1 MAIHF
6 HAPARRVRPSVALAC
21 LVMLLGVPL
30 AWLLQPAS
38 PDAGAVPRAGPTET
52 VRTPAAPADVPL
64 ASGCDAR
71 CVVAKVIVP
80 ATTACAAAVEELA
93 GFGVRWRDAGA
104 AAPKF
109 DRFTWL
115 QQARGTVTL
124 AGDRAEFRNAA
135 GAYLPVAYG
144 CDFDP
149 ATLAVIEAR
158 VRPGSRPITPVARAG
173 SAAP

>member
-6 HAPARRVRPSVALAC
+6 HAPARQVRPSVALAC

-38 PDAGAVPRAGPTET
+38 LDAGAVPRAGPTET
-52 VRTPAAPADVPL
+52 VRTPAAPADEPL

-149 ATLAVIEAR
+149 ATLAVLATR
-158 VRPGSRPITPVARAG
+158 VQPYSIMPVAKTG